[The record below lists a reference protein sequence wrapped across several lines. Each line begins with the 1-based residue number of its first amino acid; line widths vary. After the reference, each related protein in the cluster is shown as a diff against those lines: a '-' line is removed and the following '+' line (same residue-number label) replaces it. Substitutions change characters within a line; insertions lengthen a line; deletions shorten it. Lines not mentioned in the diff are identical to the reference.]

1 MLYRVKTLYL
11 TSHLRKLETIMP
23 LKKKLEELLHQ
34 DCPRISVVFD
44 SRENHV
50 EVYKYYIK
58 YKYFDISKKI
68 SKSSSNDLYI
78 LSIMTRN
85 LTKYRRVAGEDDS
98 PGGERARVP
107 CVRGL

>member
-1 MLYRVKTLYL
+1 MSQDKRCPYL
-11 TSHLRKLETIMP
+11 
-23 LKKKLEELLHQ
+23 ELL
-34 DCPRISVVFD
+34 VVFD

-78 LSIMTRN
+78 LSIMTSN

-107 CVRGL
+107 MCQRFISQNS